1 MKLFGFQITRERDY
15 DETPAIVAPEQEDSA
30 IQYDGVS
37 AFISPYTS
45 VLDLDTNVK
54 EERLL
59 IEKYRELVKTSQEVS
74 DAVDEIC
81 SEAII
86 VDDPTAAVVT
96 INLDQVELPE
106 NIKEIIA
113 EKFEKIIY
121 LLNFHNKGFEIFRNW
136 YIDGRIY
143 YHVMIDQD
151 EPENGIRELRFV
163 DPRKLKKVREII
175 RDSNNELGI
184 NSIVDIKEYYIYS
197 ENPNQEKSQG
207 PTTGYTYGGQ
217 MPQNQVIEMT
227 QDSIAASTSG
237 IFDHSRNI
245 TLSYLHSSLRAANN
259 LKLMEEAMLIYRLTR
274 APERRVFYIDTGD
287 VPRGKQEQYVQKIA
301 DRYRQKIVY
310 DTTNGTIK
318 NDKRYMSMTE
328 DYWIPRPSGQ
338 TGTQVETLEGG
349 QSVGETRDT
358 EYFLDRLYASL
369 HVPKSRFS
377 DQPSIFSS
385 GVEVT
390 RDELRFNRFINR
402 LRRRFSILFEDLL
415 GKELILSNI
424 MLSEEWDETK
434 SDVNFSFQEDNL
446 FSEAIKAN
454 LMTNKINLVNMIQPL
469 VGIYFSPQY
478 VYKKILDMT
487 DEEIEIEQEFIS
499 QMPPPP
505 PVEEDVKAD
514 VHSEKVLLEM
524 FDKLGIKP
532 PSNDQ

>member
-1 MKLFGFQITRERDY
+1 
-15 DETPAIVAPEQEDSA
+15 
-30 IQYDGVS
+30 
-37 AFISPYTS
+37 
-45 VLDLDTNVK
+45 
-54 EERLL
+54 
-59 IEKYRELVKTSQEVS
+59 
-74 DAVDEIC
+74 
-81 SEAII
+81 
-86 VDDPTAAVVT
+86 
-96 INLDQVELPE
+96 
-106 NIKEIIA
+106 
-113 EKFEKIIY
+113 
-121 LLNFHNKGFEIFRNW
+121 
-136 YIDGRIY
+136 
-143 YHVMIDQD
+143 
-151 EPENGIRELRFV
+151 
-163 DPRKLKKVREII
+163 
-175 RDSNNELGI
+175 
-184 NSIVDIKEYYIYS
+184 
-197 ENPNQEKSQG
+197 
-207 PTTGYTYGGQ
+207 
-217 MPQNQVIEMT
+217 
-227 QDSIAASTSG
+227 
-237 IFDHSRNI
+237 
-245 TLSYLHSSLRAANN
+245 
-259 LKLMEEAMLIYRLTR
+259 
-274 APERRVFYIDTGD
+274 
-287 VPRGKQEQYVQKIA
+287 
-301 DRYRQKIVY
+301 
-310 DTTNGTIK
+310 
-318 NDKRYMSMTE
+318 MTE